1 MSNSDKSRERPA
13 SGGATSHSLSLFRLF
28 DIEIRL
34 DISVLIIF
42 TLIVVSLGSGI
53 LPQWHPDWGATLVWT
68 TAVVSG
74 VVFFASLLAHEL
86 SHSVVAQHYGIPVP
100 RITLFLFGGMAE
112 TSREPDSPKVE
123 FLVAIVGPLMS
134 FLIAIICINLSFW
147 MVGDREVLSALNQGD
162 TGAMSQFGPVATS
175 LLWLGMINMVIAI
188 FNMIP
193 GFPMDGGR
201 VFRAAIWA
209 ITGDL
214 LKATRW
220 ASNIGRY
227 FGWSLMF
234 LGILSLLRGEGLGGV
249 WWILIGWFISG
260 LATMSYRQQVSDS
273 ELRGKKVSDLMRT
286 RFEEVSG
293 DISLSEFVDQYLLR
307 STQVVWPVMENDR
320 LLGIASLTRIT
331 GLQAEQRGG
340 KTVRDVMVPANA
352 MDSLDPDTSAR
363 EAIQRLSRAGDEPL
377 PVVSAGKVVGLLQHS
392 DVFKWMALAGHHE

>member
-286 RFEEVSG
+286 RFEDVSG